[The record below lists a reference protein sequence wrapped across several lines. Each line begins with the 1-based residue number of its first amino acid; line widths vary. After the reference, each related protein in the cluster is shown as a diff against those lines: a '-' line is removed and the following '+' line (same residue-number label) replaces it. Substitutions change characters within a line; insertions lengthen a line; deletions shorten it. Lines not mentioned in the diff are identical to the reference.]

1 MKNWFKIFSKQST
14 IMLTMFA
21 MVLVSACSKNGN
33 PNGLPEADPSEYE
46 RPANEGVI
54 KILAIGNSFSE
65 DAIET
70 HLYELAK
77 EKGIKVIIGNLYI
90 GGASLGNHKQNLER
104 NAAVYDYRKIE
115 GDTVKKTFPK
125 TTLALALEDENWDYI
140 SFQQVSQNS
149 GQLETVQST
158 LPALYNYVK
167 SKAKNPNVKYIY
179 HQTWAYAQN
188 STHEGFAN
196 YDKDQMSMY
205 NAIVDVSKKVKDIA
219 PIDIIVPAGTAI
231 QNGRT
236 SVVEDNFTRDGYH
249 LAIPIGRYTAACTW
263 FETLFGQSVVGAAYR
278 PVGLSAFETAI
289 AQNAAHLAVLKPFE
303 VTEMTAFQGGDGGP
317 LVSPVLIDFG
327 NAAKSESWN
336 QISSFLAGSKI
347 NLKDSLNSYV
357 GLSLT
362 IVARFNG
369 INTNG
374 STGTSTSMN
383 MPDNVSSRNFFG
395 SSNRPFSG
403 IPAGD
408 AVFTITGL
416 DKTLT
421 YNFSFFGSRSA
432 SNNRETKYAV
442 SGSNQG
448 EASINAGS
456 NATNVAKVDN
466 IKPDAEGKVTITVS
480 AGPNNATAEGFYYL
494 NAAKITSNNN

>member
-1 MKNWFKIFSKQST
+1 MKNWFKIFIKQR
-14 IMLTMFA
+14 FA
-21 MVLVSACSKNGN
+21 LASICAVILFSACSKNGN
-33 PNGLPEADPSEYE
+33 PNGLPDADPSQYE
-46 RPANEGVI
+46 RPSQEGVI

-70 HLYELAK
+70 HLYQLAK

-90 GGASLGNHKQNLER
+90 GGASLSDHKQNLER
-104 NAAVYDYRKIE
+104 NALVYDYRKIE
-115 GDTVKKTFPK
+115 GDTVKKSFPK
-125 TTLALALEDENWDYI
+125 TSLALAIEDENWDYI

-149 GQLETVQST
+149 GQFETVQST
-158 LPALYNYVK
+158 LPAVYNYVK
-167 SKAKNPNVKYIY
+167 SKAKNPAAKYIY

-188 STHEGFAN
+188 STHDGFVN
-196 YDKDQMSMY
+196 YNKDQMTMY
-205 NAIVDVSKKVKDIA
+205 NAIVDVSKKVKDIV

-278 PVGLSAFETAI
+278 PAGLSPFEVSI

-303 VTEMTAFQGGDGGP
+303 VTEMTAFQGGNGGP
-317 LVSPVLIDFG
+317 LESPVLVDFG
-327 NAAKSESWN
+327 NAARSESWN
-336 QISSFLAGSKI
+336 QISAFIAGSKI

-362 IVARFNG
+362 IVNRFNG

-374 STGTSTSMN
+374 ATATTTPLN

-395 SSNRPFSG
+395 SSKLPFGG
-403 IPAGD
+403 IPAGN
-408 AVFTITGL
+408 AVFTIAGL
-416 DKTLT
+416 DKDLT
-421 YNFSFFGSRSA
+421 YNFSFFGSRA
-432 SNNRETKYAV
+432 ATNNRETKYTV
-442 SGSNQG
+442 VGTNQG
-448 EASINAGS
+448 EGSINTGS
-456 NATNVAKVDN
+456 NATVIAIVNN
-466 IKPDAEGKVTITVS
+466 IKPDADGKVTITVS
-480 AGPNNATAEGFYYL
+480 AGPNNVTAEGFYYL
-494 NAAKITSNNN
+494 NAAKITSNN